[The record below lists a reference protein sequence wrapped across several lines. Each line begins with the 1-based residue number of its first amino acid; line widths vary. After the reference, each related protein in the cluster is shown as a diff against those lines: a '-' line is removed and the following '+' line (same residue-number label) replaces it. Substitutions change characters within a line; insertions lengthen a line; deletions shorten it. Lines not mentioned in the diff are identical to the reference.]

1 MTGETPSTAIDIE
14 HLRSWIGR
22 RETATDTVSI
32 DLVHKFNATLDLAAD
47 LPVTGDIAPLLI
59 NYCLAQPAVRASL
72 LGGDGHPQKGGFL
85 PPVPLPRRMWAGSS
99 LIFHGDFRVGDAV
112 TRNSR
117 IADVVF
123 KEGRSGSLCFVTVEH
138 RSEVD
143 GRLVVEERQDIVY
156 REAATAQGAA
166 KAADPAAPAPV
177 GTHRRAMRVNPTLLF
192 RYSALTFNGHRIHYD
207 QPYAVH
213 VEHYPGLVVHGPL
226 QATLLLN
233 LARELKGSVPK
244 RFTFRGLAPL
254 FDHDRIS
261 LNAEPTDQGFRLW
274 TAREGGPVGLSAEA
288 VWE

>member
-1 MTGETPSTAIDIE
+1 MSDTHSTAIDVE

-22 RETATDTVSI
+22 QETTIDTVSI
-32 DLVHKFNATLDLAAD
+32 DLVQKFNATLDLTAD

-59 NYCLAQPAVRASL
+59 NYCLAQPVVRGSL
-72 LGGDGHPQKGGFL
+72 LGHDGHPQKGGFL

-99 LIFHGDFRVGDAV
+99 LTFHGDFHVGDAV

-117 IADVVF
+117 IVDVAI
-123 KEGRSGSLCFVTVEH
+123 KHGRTGLLCFVTVEH

-143 GRLVVEERQDIVY
+143 GHVVVEEKQDIVY
-156 REAATAQGAA
+156 REAATVAGTV
-166 KAADPAAPAPV
+166 KTDDPAEPASIGTYTRSAPV
-177 GTHRRAMRVNPTLLF
+177 DPTLLF

-233 LARELKGSVPK
+233 FARDLKGNVPK
-244 RFTFRGLAPL
+244 RFTFRGESPL
-254 FDHDRIS
+254 FDYDRIFLHAVES
-261 LNAEPTDQGFRLW
+261 DRGLRLW